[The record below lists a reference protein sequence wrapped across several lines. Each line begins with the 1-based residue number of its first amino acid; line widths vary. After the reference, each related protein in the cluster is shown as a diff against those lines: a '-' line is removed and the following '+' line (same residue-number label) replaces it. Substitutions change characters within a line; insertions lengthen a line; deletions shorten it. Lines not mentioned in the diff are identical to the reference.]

1 MKKYYKIAKKDLFNL
16 CRSLTGQGVRKTLSI
31 IKKEFKNLK
40 IKKIRSGTKV
50 YDWKIPPEW
59 NVKDAFVLDKNKDK
73 IIDFKKNN
81 LHLLGYSIPKKI
93 FLKKNDLLRNLFF
106 IKNQPSAIPYVT
118 SYYKKQWGF
127 CISYNQKKKIDK
139 YYNKNDFFYVNINT
153 SFKKNGSLNYGE
165 YVLKGSSKQEVLIST
180 YICHPSMA
188 NNELSGIVVSMAL
201 IDYFK
206 KRKLNKSIRFI
217 FVPETIGSIAYVNK
231 NISHLKNNVV
241 GGFNLSCIGDEKMH
255 SCMFSKYGNFP
266 SDEAIIKAYK
276 KLNIKKYRIFSFL
289 KRGSDERQYNS
300 PGVDLPISSIF
311 RSKYGEYP
319 EYHTSLDNFKLVTL
333 KGLYGGFR
341 VAKTSIEILQQMII
355 PKSRI
360 LCEPFMSKRNMYPTT
375 SFKNNSKETDKVMD
389 FLQYADGT
397 NTLEQISNK
406 IKISVTHC
414 KTIYKRLKKEN
425 LIY

>member
-93 FLKKNDLLRNLFF
+93 FLKKDDLLRNLFF

-165 YVLKGSSKQEVLIST
+165 YVLKGSSNQEILIST

-231 NISHLKNNVV
+231 NINHLKNYVV

-397 NTLEQISNK
+397 NTLEQISYK

>member
-139 YYNKNDFFYVNINT
+139 YYW
-153 SFKKNGSLNYGE
+153 
-165 YVLKGSSKQEVLIST
+165 
-180 YICHPSMA
+180 
-188 NNELSGIVVSMAL
+188 
-201 IDYFK
+201 
-206 KRKLNKSIRFI
+206 KR
-217 FVPETIGSIAYVNK
+217 
-231 NISHLKNNVV
+231 
-241 GGFNLSCIGDEKMH
+241 
-255 SCMFSKYGNFP
+255 
-266 SDEAIIKAYK
+266 
-276 KLNIKKYRIFSFL
+276 
-289 KRGSDERQYNS
+289 
-300 PGVDLPISSIF
+300 
-311 RSKYGEYP
+311 
-319 EYHTSLDNFKLVTL
+319 
-333 KGLYGGFR
+333 
-341 VAKTSIEILQQMII
+341 
-355 PKSRI
+355 
-360 LCEPFMSKRNMYPTT
+360 
-375 SFKNNSKETDKVMD
+375 
-389 FLQYADGT
+389 
-397 NTLEQISNK
+397 
-406 IKISVTHC
+406 
-414 KTIYKRLKKEN
+414 
-425 LIY
+425 

>member
-1 MKKYYKIAKKDLFNL
+1 MRNLIKLGKKLWPLN
-16 CRSLTGQGVRKTLSI
+16 RSLTGKDNKRTLLI
-31 IKKEFKNLK
+31 LKKEIPNLK
-40 IKKIRSGTKV
+40 IKHFKSGKKIF
-50 YDWKIPPEW
+50 DWKIPSEW
-59 NVKDAFVLDKNKDK
+59 NVKDAYVLDKNNKK
-73 IIDFKKNN
+73 IISFKKNN
-81 LHLLGYSIPKKI
+81 LHLVSYSQKI
-93 FLKKNDLLRNLFF
+93 DITLNRDQFLIKTFS
-106 IKNQPSAIPYVT
+106 IKNLKNAIPYVT

-231 NISHLKNNVV
+231 NINHLKNHVV